1 MVRKLGA
8 IAALAVTVTFTACT
22 SSTAAASVRSG
33 LAIPATD
40 VLNLEMFNA
49 RSGVAVVFSPLPPV
63 CKHNCTGGV
72 PARFRDYLAAT
83 SDGGQTWRTTGE
95 LPANFHPGATYAL
108 QLAFRNPSEGY
119 VQSTGPPETLF
130 TDDAGRTWSSLRASG
145 WPTALS
151 LAGSSLW
158 IVSEFCPAPL
168 LPPDGLC
175 PSKLLVY
182 PLGHLTPASE
192 TPIPT
197 RGIRASQGISAS
209 TRAAT
214 LFDRLGP
221 ASAVVEEGGE
231 GSPSSLLLTADSG
244 RHWKVL
250 SNPCEGLIPTGLVAL
265 SSAHWD
271 LFCELDGGMEHG
283 RTRLYATSDQGRTWR
298 LIAEGNLEGPNLGN
312 IGAEMASISPSAA
325 TVVSC
330 GSSVLSAVLQA
341 APTEGASGHVQV
353 SRRAATAPDLSR
365 PDRPVPGCPC
375 LATACT
381 ARPTGQPGPSSLD
394 RNKSC
399 HDEENEQAW
408 CGRDS
413 GHNVDA
419 CWLYQ

>member
-250 SNPCEGLIPTGLVAL
+250 DDPCEGLVPTGLVASTTHRFL
-265 SSAHWD
+265 Y
-271 LFCELDGGMEHG
+271 CQLDGGMN
-283 RTRLYATSDQGRTWR
+283 QGRTVLYTTADQGTNWT
-298 LIAEGNLEGPNLGN
+298 LVAEGSPEGPNR
-312 IGAEMASISPSAA
+312 GALEPEMAFDLTIS
-325 TVVSC
+325 
-330 GSSVLSAVLQA
+330 GN
-341 APTEGASGHVQV
+341 GHVLWLLGAV
-353 SRRAATAPDLSR
+353 GGIESSSDGGSDWTTVAGIATGGYGTRLVTAGLTDAWLPL
-365 PDRPVPGCPC
+365 PGY
-375 LATACT
+375 
-381 ARPTGQPGPSSLD
+381 G
-394 RNKSC
+394 
-399 HDEENEQAW
+399 
-408 CGRDS
+408 
-413 GHNVDA
+413 
-419 CWLYQ
+419 LYRTTNGTTWIKLT

>member
-8 IAALAVTVTFTACT
+8 IAALAMTLTFIACI
-22 SSTAAASVRSG
+22 SLTAAASGRSG
-33 LAIPATD
+33 SAIPATD

-49 RSGVAVVFSPLPPV
+49 RSGVAVVFSPLTPV
-63 CKHNCTGGV
+63 CKHNCTAGV

-83 SDGGQTWRTTGE
+83 SDGGQTWRTTGK
-95 LPANFHPGATYAL
+95 LPANFHPGATYGL
-108 QLAFRNPSEGY
+108 QLAFRSTDEGY
-119 VQSTGPPETLF
+119 VQSTDPAETLF
-130 TDDAGRTWSSLRASG
+130 TDDAGRTWSLLRTPG

-151 LAGSSLW
+151 LAGPSLW

-168 LPPDGLC
+168 LSPDGLC
-175 PSKLLVY
+175 PSRLLTY

-221 ASAVVEEGGE
+221 DSAVVEEGGE

-250 SNPCEGLIPTGLVAL
+250 GNPCEGLIPTGLVAL

-312 IGAEMASISPSAA
+312 IGAEMAFDLTLSDN
-325 TVVSC
+325 
-330 GSSVLSAVLQA
+330 GRVLWLLGAV
-341 APTEGASGHVQV
+341 GGVASTTDG
-353 SRRAATAPDLSR
+353 
-365 PDRPVPGCPC
+365 
-375 LATACT
+375 
-381 ARPTGQPGPSSLD
+381 
-394 RNKSC
+394 
-399 HDEENEQAW
+399 
-408 CGRDS
+408 GRDWTRTGIATGGYGTRLVTAGPTS
-413 GHNVDA
+413 A
-419 CWLYQ
+419 WLPLPGYGLYRTTNGTTWTKLT